1 MKITEKDSKPPFPGT
16 RRGERQEPEPDGR
29 ATHVL
34 PRDADEKVFTVC
46 RLHSP
51 ALENRCLPAY
61 DAVKYKIVSSWPE
74 CQVLG
79 SPRLFLDDLDP
90 EASVSPPAPL

>member
-34 PRDADEKVFTVC
+34 PRDADLKVFTVC

-61 DAVKYKIVSSWPE
+61 GRCKIQD
-74 CQVLG
+74 C
-79 SPRLFLDDLDP
+79 LFL
-90 EASVSPPAPL
+90 ARVSGVGVSKAFSR